1 MTQAGLF
8 FLRSLV
14 PLCRVYGSGSR
25 ALCSFQRREDKLNP
39 DFYRPQLQQA
49 RHPQKHA
56 TLSELSGK
64 DGALLMKL
72 LFKAESQLWILQ

>member
-1 MTQAGLF
+1 MEAGHVPSV
-8 FLRSLV
+8 RS
-14 PLCRVYGSGSR
+14 SG
-25 ALCSFQRREDKLNP
+25 REDKLNP

-56 TLSELSGK
+56 SLSELSGK